1 MFSLDGLTC
10 VGMPTSALQELSKN
24 MSTLT
29 INFTRPLTH
38 NLDLTSLEAAFSIM
52 ITGPRSEYKLSWYI
66 DEEEFVAGD
75 YKTQMSFQLE
85 VESTL
90 YGIETLK
97 ISYNNP
103 TAFLDK
109 DLIPLGG
116 TMYLEA
122 PTFAYSY
129 LSASDKESTGSANS
143 TASQSSIVS
152 LIATIGIQS
161 ISGGSVEA
169 MFCLSYMMQVASFLP
184 LVNVYFPTNAG
195 QMFKALSFVNAD
207 N

>member
-1 MFSLDGLTC
+1 M
-10 VGMPTSALQELSKN
+10 Q
-24 MSTLT
+24 
-29 INFTRPLTH
+29 
-38 NLDLTSLEAAFSIM
+38 
-52 ITGPRSEYKLSWYI
+52 
-66 DEEEFVAGD
+66 
-75 YKTQMSFQLE
+75 

-90 YGIETLK
+90 YGIETIK
-97 ISYNNP
+97 ITHNNP
-103 TAFLDK
+103 NAFLDK
-109 DLIPLGG
+109 DNIPLGG
-116 TMYLEA
+116 EMSLE
-122 PTFAYSY
+122 TSTYVYSY
-129 LSASDKESTGSANS
+129 LSPADQESTGSANS